1 MDAAPSSPAAR
12 VPDRA
17 ATDRTVPTPEVRTR
31 LVRLLDRDGGRGEDP
46 VLSPYVRDVDAA
58 VLRELYRSMVLAR
71 RFDEEAT
78 NLQRQGQLVLW
89 APMRG
94 QEAAQVGSARALR
107 PEDRVFPTYREHA
120 VAIERG
126 VAPAELLSIFR
137 GTSAGGWV
145 PDEHGMQVYSMVLGS
160 HVPHAVGY
168 AMGVALDRRAAEEA
182 GREAGAPAVI
192 AYFGDGASTE
202 GEVHESMVFAASYDA
217 PVVFFVQNNQWAI
230 SVPFSTQSRVPLAER
245 AAGYGFEGIRV
256 DGNDVLAVLAATRYA
271 LEQARAG
278 RGPVLVE
285 AETYRLG
292 AHTTADDPTK
302 YRRREDE
309 QRWAELDPLV
319 RLEAH
324 LREEHGTAD
333 DFFEEVASAARD
345 WAARARE
352 DVLAMSPPSFEEF
365 FDKPYA
371 ERHPLVEEERAW
383 YAAYQAGFE
392 DNAPRDD
399 DDNDDDNNDDDDN
412 DDAAHDTGAV
422 TGGPDRG
429 TQAASLTVAADP
441 ATGAPDERSAGTEE
455 DLA

>member
-1 MDAAPSSPAAR
+1 MDAAPSSPAAH

-17 ATDRTVPTPEVRTR
+17 APTPEVRTR
-31 LVRLLDRDGGRGEDP
+31 LVRLLDREGRLGEDP
-46 VLSPYVRDVDAA
+46 VLSPYVRDVDAEQ
-58 VLRELYRSMVLAR
+58 LRGLYRSMVLGR

-78 NLQRQGQLVLW
+78 NLQRQGELVLW
-89 APMRG
+89 PPMRG
-94 QEAAQVGSARALR
+94 QEAAQVGSVRALR
-107 PEDRVFPTYREHA
+107 ASDHVFPTYREHV

-126 VAPAELLSIFR
+126 VEPAELLSIFR
-137 GTSAGGWV
+137 GHSAGGWNPV
-145 PDEHGMQVYSMVLGS
+145 ERGMHVYSMVLGAQ
-160 HVPHAVGY
+160 VPHAVGY
-168 AMGVALDRRAAEEA
+168 AMGLGLDRRAAEEA
-182 GREAGAPAVI
+182 GEDPEAAAVL

-271 LEQARAG
+271 LEQVRRG
-278 RGPVLVE
+278 NGPVLVE

-302 YRRREDE
+302 YREREDE
-309 QRWAELDPLV
+309 RRWAEFDPLA

-324 LREEHGTAD
+324 LRQEHGAGD
-333 DFFEEVASAARD
+333 DFFESVAADARGFAAH
-345 WAARARE
+345 ARAQ
-352 DVLAMSPPSFEEF
+352 VLATAPPSFEEF
-365 FDKPYA
+365 FDKAYA
-371 ERHPLVEEERAW
+371 EHHPLVEEERAW

-392 DNAPRDD
+392 DHDHGSGHQHGADD
-399 DDNDDDNNDDDDN
+399 EHDDGP
-412 DDAAHDTGAV
+412 GAG
-422 TGGPDRG
+422 TAGPDRG
-429 TQAASLTVAADP
+429 TQAAGLTVATDP
-441 ATGAPDERSAGTEE
+441 ADGVPDADSAGTEE

>member
-12 VPDRA
+12 VPDR
-17 ATDRTVPTPEVRTR
+17 TVPPPEVRTR
-31 LVRLLDRDGGRGEDP
+31 LVQLLDPDGRRHEDP
-46 VLSPYVRDVDAA
+46 VLSPHVGDIGVEE
-58 VLRELYRSMVLAR
+58 LCGLYRSMALAR

-107 PEDRVFPTYREHA
+107 PADHVFPTYREHA

-126 VAPAELLSIFR
+126 VEPAELLTVFR
-137 GTSAGGWV
+137 GHSAGGWK
-145 PDEHGMQVYSMVLGS
+145 PSRHHMNVYSIVLGCQ
-160 HVPHAVGY
+160 VPHAVGY
-168 AMGVALDRRAAEEA
+168 AMGIDLDRRAAEAE
-182 GREAGAPAVI
+182 GREVEPSAAVV
-192 AYFGDGASTE
+192 YFGDGTSTQ
-202 GEVHESMVFAASYDA
+202 GEVHEGMVFAASYDA

-256 DGNDVLAVLAATRYA
+256 DGNDVLAVLAASRYA
-271 LEQARAG
+271 LEKARAG
-278 RGPVLVE
+278 QGPVLVE

-302 YRRREDE
+302 YRLREDE
-309 QRWAELDPLV
+309 RHWAELDPLL

-324 LREEHGTAD
+324 LREDHGTGDAFFDAVAAD
-333 DFFEEVASAARD
+333 AQAFAEQARTH
-345 WAARARE
+345 
-352 DVLAMSPPSFEEF
+352 VLAMEPPSFEEF
-365 FDKPYA
+365 FDRTYA
-371 ERHPLVEEERAW
+371 EPHPLVEEERAW
-383 YAAYQAGFE
+383 YAAYQAGF
-392 DNAPRDD
+392 DD
-399 DDNDDDNNDDDDN
+399 DSPGGSQDDGG
-412 DDAAHDTGAV
+412 TGTA
-422 TGGPDRG
+422 GPDRG

-441 ATGAPDERSAGTEE
+441 VDGVPDERSAGTEE